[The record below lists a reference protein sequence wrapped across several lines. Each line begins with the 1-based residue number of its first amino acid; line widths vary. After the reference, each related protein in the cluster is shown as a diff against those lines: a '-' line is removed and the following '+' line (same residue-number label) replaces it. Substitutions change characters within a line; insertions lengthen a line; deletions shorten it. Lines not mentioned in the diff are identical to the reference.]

1 MQIQK
6 FTKQQSGFTLLE
18 LLVVVGI
25 IAILGGAVIS
35 NFGDQNTRAARGVA
49 TQGIAAVH
57 NAFNIYVANESVL
70 PDNLESL
77 ACVPYAASYTNTS
90 YGTLSVQA
98 APLGATD
105 PVPATTAVI
114 YGGSSDVEG
123 VGGGLGAKVA
133 NKFELLKATKAVAD
147 SLNDAG
153 INNVRYGIAA
163 ACDNDT
169 GTTESVALSG
179 ITPAAPIGAGLLQ
192 DVDIP
197 NQAFEDPRPNGD
209 DNGYENRSRGFS
221 AALVENAPVMVWKAG
236 TGGYNNIKVGAD
248 SDDILIGFGV
258 GEASDIVGGAA
269 EQPLSKAPFYGQV
282 AKDKWSHYI
291 VLVNVG
297 SATDPENKAFVQAVL
312 DARGDFLDEEIAEFQ
327 GQKV

>member
-49 TQGIAAVH
+49 TQGIAAVQ

-70 PDNLESL
+70 PDDLESL
-77 ACVPYAASYTNTS
+77 ACVPFNTAYDATA
-90 YGTLSVQA
+90 YGALTVQA
-98 APLGATD
+98 APIGATTAAG
-105 PVPATTAVI
+105 ATEAVI
-114 YGGSSDVEG
+114 YGGGSDVEG

-133 NKFELLKATKAVAD
+133 GKFDLTAASAAVAE
-147 SLNDAG
+147 SLDNAG
-153 INNVRYGIAA
+153 IDTLRYGVTA
-163 ACDNDT
+163 ACDNVDT
-169 GTTESVALSG
+169 TVETVAIGTVSG
-179 ITPAAPIGAGLLQ
+179 PLGEGLLQ

-197 NQAFEDPRPNGD
+197 NQAFEDPRPN
-209 DNGYENRSRGFS
+209 NATSWKNRSRGFS
-221 AALVENAPVMVWKAG
+221 APLAESAPLMVWKAG
-236 TGGYNNIKVGAD
+236 TNGYNNVKVGAD